1 MAVIGYAR
9 VSTDHQSLEAQHDA
23 LTAAGC
29 ERIFTD
35 KLSGARDDRPG
46 LAALLDYVRA
56 GDTVTVVA
64 LDRLGRSLS
73 AVIRTIER
81 LTEDQVLLRSLREG
95 IDYSTSTGRML
106 AGIFAALAEYERELI
121 HKRAAAAARAAA
133 RLRGRHTGRPPR
145 LTPTQTHQVQS
156 LRTGGNPSPHW
167 SAPSGCPAPRSTGHC
182 TRPSRPRRHHRSERG
197 VCLRLAACRH
207 MQWTTGLP
215 TSDPSMPTWRGRCT
229 PAPQHPVP
237 SPVPWPAS
245 SSAPCSGS

>member
-29 ERIFTD
+29 ARIFTD

-56 GDTVTVVA
+56 GDTVIVVA

-121 HKRAAAAARAAA
+121 HERAAAARAAA

-145 LTPTQTHQVQS
+145 LTPVQTRQVQS
-156 LRTGGNPSPHW
+156 LRTGGESINELVHTFGVSRATIYRALHTSEQGETPQL
-167 SAPSGCPAPRSTGHC
+167 APSSRS
-182 TRPSRPRRHHRSERG
+182 
-197 VCLRLAACRH
+197 
-207 MQWTTGLP
+207 
-215 TSDPSMPTWRGRCT
+215 
-229 PAPQHPVP
+229 
-237 SPVPWPAS
+237 
-245 SSAPCSGS
+245 

>member
-35 KLSGARDDRPG
+35 KLSGARDDRSG

-121 HKRAAAAARAAA
+121 HERAAAARAAA
-133 RLRGRHTGRPPR
+133 HLRGRHTGRPPR
-145 LTPTQTHQVQS
+145 LTPTQTRQVRS
-156 LRTGGNPSPHW
+156 LRDGGESLTELVRTFGVSRATIYRALRATEPVGTVPDTTA
-167 SAPSGCPAPRSTGHC
+167 SAS
-182 TRPSRPRRHHRSERG
+182 
-197 VCLRLAACRH
+197 
-207 MQWTTGLP
+207 
-215 TSDPSMPTWRGRCT
+215 
-229 PAPQHPVP
+229 
-237 SPVPWPAS
+237 
-245 SSAPCSGS
+245 

>member
-29 ERIFTD
+29 ARIFTD

-46 LAALLDYVRA
+46 LVALLDYVRA

-73 AVIRTIER
+73 TVIRTIER

-121 HKRAAAAARAAA
+121 HERAAAARAAA

-145 LTPTQTHQVQS
+145 LTPVQTRQVRS
-156 LRTGGNPSPHW
+156 LRTGGESINELVRTF
-167 SAPSGCPAPRSTGHC
+167 GV
-182 TRPSRPRRHHRSERG
+182 SRATIYRALHATEQDETPQ
-197 VCLRLAACRH
+197 LAT
-207 MQWTTGLP
+207 Q
-215 TSDPSMPTWRGRCT
+215 
-229 PAPQHPVP
+229 PV
-237 SPVPWPAS
+237 
-245 SSAPCSGS
+245 GT

>member
-1 MAVIGYAR
+1 MSVLGYAR

-46 LAALLDYVRA
+46 LAALLDYVRS

-121 HKRAAAAARAAA
+121 HERAATARAAA

-145 LTPTQTHQVQS
+145 LTPTQIRQGAHCVPA
-156 LRTGGNPSPHW
+156 GNPSTKLVRTFEVSRATIYRALH
-167 SAPSGCPAPRSTGHC
+167 ATESTSC
-182 TRPSRPRRHHRSERG
+182 ATES
-197 VCLRLAACRH
+197 VA
-207 MQWTTGLP
+207 T
-215 TSDPSMPTWRGRCT
+215 
-229 PAPQHPVP
+229 
-237 SPVPWPAS
+237 
-245 SSAPCSGS
+245 SSAAS

>member
-35 KLSGARDDRPG
+35 KLSGAREDRPG
-46 LAALLDYVRA
+46 LPALLDYVRA

-121 HKRAAAAARAAA
+121 HERAATARAAA

-145 LTPTQTHQVQS
+145 LTPTQTRQVQS
-156 LRTGGNPSPHW
+156 LRTGGETINELVRTFGVSRATIYRALHATE
-167 SAPSGCPAPRSTGHC
+167 SIDGAPEGAING
-182 TRPSRPRRHHRSERG
+182 
-197 VCLRLAACRH
+197 AA
-207 MQWTTGLP
+207 
-215 TSDPSMPTWRGRCT
+215 S
-229 PAPQHPVP
+229 
-237 SPVPWPAS
+237 
-245 SSAPCSGS
+245 

>member
-35 KLSGARDDRPG
+35 KLSGAREDRPG
-46 LAALLDYVRA
+46 LVALLDYVRA

-106 AGIFAALAEYERELI
+106 AGIFAALAEYECELI
-121 HKRAAAAARAAA
+121 HERAATARAAE

-145 LTPTQTHQVQS
+145 LTPTQTRQVRS
-156 LRTGGNPSPHW
+156 LRTGGESINELVRTFGVSRATIYRALHASEQGETPQL
-167 SAPSGCPAPRSTGHC
+167 ATQPAGT
-182 TRPSRPRRHHRSERG
+182 
-197 VCLRLAACRH
+197 
-207 MQWTTGLP
+207 
-215 TSDPSMPTWRGRCT
+215 
-229 PAPQHPVP
+229 
-237 SPVPWPAS
+237 
-245 SSAPCSGS
+245 